1 MSLDPVANFAKVT
14 VSAGYSAAATS
25 VALSSGEGSKL
36 PQPSTAGAFNLVWWN
51 ATDYGDP
58 SDDPNVEIVRCTAR
72 STDTLTVTRAQEGI
86 SATTKNTSG
95 KTYKMVV
102 AVTKKMMDDITSQFF
117 LTEDPG
123 GLVNDSNADFTFTTK
138 PKAIVV
144 NGRTL
149 RENKGWTWTSGTLTA
164 NLTDGAVGTN
174 GDIFG
179 IM

>member
-1 MSLDPVANFAKVT
+1 MLDPVTNFGKCT
-14 VSAGYSAAATS
+14 VSTGYNAAATT
-25 VALSSGEGSKL
+25 VALSSGDGAKL
-36 PQPSTAGAFNLVWWN
+36 PQPSTDGSFNLVWWN

-58 SDDPNVEIVRCTAR
+58 ADDPDVEIVRCTAR
-72 STDTLTVTRAQEGI
+72 STDTLTVTRAQEGTAA
-86 SATTKNTSG
+86 SAKNLGG
-95 KTYKMVV
+95 KAYQMVL
-102 AVTKKMMDDITSQFF
+102 AVTKKMIADITNQFF

-144 NGRTL
+144 TGRTL
-149 RENKGWTWTSGTLTA
+149 RENKGWTWSSGTLTA
-164 NLTDGAVGTN
+164 TLTDGPVGTN